1 MGWDKAEEE
10 RGADW
15 GEAKAG
21 EEPAAEA
28 ARLRPV
34 RTDTASVRS
43 AVTRNR
49 INEACPV
56 SSAHARNAGLQ

>member
-1 MGWDKAEEE
+1 MGRDKAEEE
-10 RGADW
+10 WGADW
-15 GEAKAG
+15 GEGKAG
-21 EEPAAEA
+21 GEPAAEA

-34 RTDTASVRS
+34 RTDTSSVHS

>member
-1 MGWDKAEEE
+1 MGRDKAEEE
-10 RGADW
+10 WGADW
-15 GEAKAG
+15 GEGKAG
-21 EEPAAEA
+21 GEPAAEA